1 MCSLRT
7 PALDLPGL
15 VHGFDMG
22 ASAAP
27 GVDRETGRSRI
38 RAALEGEGVVYF
50 LTQVHGSAVL
60 NAPWTG
66 ALEGDGGLARE
77 AGQIVAIETADCV
90 PLLLVDPEAKLVA
103 AVHAGWRGTAAT
115 IAARG
120 VAALL
125 AAGARVRRLVA
136 VLGPSIGPCC
146 YEVGDELRD
155 RFGPRASALFHV
167 GPRGRPHLDLGTAN
181 VAQLLDAGMDPE
193 RIHRVPVCTCCD
205 PVRPPS
211 YRRDGPGCGRI
222 VSYVGW
228 RRSAVEA

>member
-1 MCSLRT
+1 MRSLRT

-27 GVDRETGRSRI
+27 GVERETGRSRI
-38 RAALEGEGVVYF
+38 RAALEGEGAVYF
-50 LTQVHGSAVL
+50 LTQVHGSAIL
-60 NAPWTG
+60 DAPWAG
-66 ALEGDGGLARE
+66 APEGDGGLARQ
-77 AGQIVAIETADCV
+77 AGQIIAIETADCV
-90 PLLLVDPEAKLVA
+90 PLLLADPEARLVA
-103 AVHAGWRGTAAT
+103 GVHAGWRGTAAA

-120 VAALL
+120 VAALI
-125 AAGARVRRLVA
+125 AAGARARRLVA

-146 YEVGDELRD
+146 YEVGEELRE
-155 RFGPRASALFHV
+155 RFGSEALFHV
-167 GPRGRPHLDLGTAN
+167 GPRGRSHLDLGAAN
-181 VAQLLDAGMDPE
+181 EAQLLAAGMDPE

-205 PVRPPS
+205 PTRPPS

-228 RRSAVEA
+228 RRSAVEP